1 MKKIFAIGMVCLLCA
16 CQQSNVEVAT
26 KQKMQ
31 KVEKEKKPV
40 VTYEDYDV
48 VVAGGQPEGV
58 SAAVSAARNG
68 TKVLILEKRN
78 NLGGLITFGYL
89 NFLDF
94 PRNKDGVIVSKGIF
108 KEWHRLAGNGQPVTV
123 DIDKAQNAF
132 QTLVTNEAN
141 ITTMYNTKITKPIFD
156 SKEKNNLVAVE
167 AELKDGRKVTYR
179 AKRFIDATEDGD
191 LAQISHVPSTVG
203 QEDIGRNDKMAVTL
217 VMHFKNVDW
226 NGVIET
232 AKSRKFGYANYND
245 NAAWGFGGMPQ
256 AYPEIRNDT
265 NVRGLNIGRT
275 SNGDIYIN
283 ALQIFNID
291 GTKEED
297 KKKAIKFGTEEMT
310 NFLSW
315 AKVNFPGFQQAEIA
329 SIPSELYIRETR
341 HFSTEYQLSLEDIWK
356 NANHWDDIAI
366 GSYPSDVQ
374 ALNKE
379 NSGAVVAKPDQYG
392 IPYRTMVPK
401 TTNNLLITSKAG
413 GYRSL
418 AAGSARIIPTGM
430 SVAEAG
436 GVAASISI
444 KEGIGFREMIARE
457 DLVKRIQ
464 EQIVAQGGYLQ
475 PRENVTYP
483 YQNDPILP
491 HLMFLN
497 ENGLIIGGYTN
508 NFLLEQPM
516 KEQQFLNLII
526 NGAKQLNK
534 EWYKKNSEHLHEL
547 AVTSADQALTMNYVL
562 RFQPLFQTPVPHY
575 TGVLLKRNGFEIAAN
590 WLQGIQTQNK

>member
-1 MKKIFAIGMVCLLCA
+1 MKKIFAIGMVCFLCA

-31 KVEKEKKPV
+31 KVEKESKPIIK
-40 VTYEDYDV
+40 YEDYDV
-48 VVAGGQPEGV
+48 VVVGGQPEGV

-68 TKVLILEKRN
+68 SKVLLLEKRN

-94 PRNKDGVIVSKGIF
+94 PRNNDGVIVSKGIF
-108 KEWHRLAGNGQPVTV
+108 KEWHRLAGNGQLVTV

-132 QTLVTNEAN
+132 QTLVTNEPN
-141 ITTMYNTKITKPIFD
+141 ITVQYNTQITKPIFD
-156 SKEKNNLVAVE
+156 PKEKNNLVAIE
-167 AELKDGRKVTYR
+167 AEFKDGRKINYR

-191 LAQISHVPSTVG
+191 LAQLSHVPSTVG

-226 NGVIET
+226 NGVIEA
-232 AKSRKFGYANYND
+232 AKSKKFGYAKYNE

-275 SNGDIYIN
+275 SNGDVYIN

-310 NFLSW
+310 NFLAW

-374 ALNKE
+374 ALSKG

-418 AAGSARIIPTGM
+418 AAGSTRIIPTGM

-436 GVAASISI
+436 GIAASISI

-457 DLVKRIQ
+457 DLIKRIQ

-475 PRENVTYP
+475 PRATVTYP

-497 ENGLIIGGYTN
+497 ENGLIIGGYAN

-534 EWYKKNSEHLHEL
+534 EWYTKNAKHLNEL
-547 AVTSADQALTMNYVL
+547 AVTSTDQALTMNYVS
-562 RFQPLFQTPVPHY
+562 RFQPLFQTPAPQY

-590 WLQGIQTQNK
+590 WLQSIQTKNK